1 MAHFAELDSNNI
13 VKRVIV
19 VSDKDNT
26 DENGVEN
33 ESSGIDFCQTLFGS
47 NTIWKQTS
55 YNNRIRKTFA
65 GTGMIYDE
73 SLDMFIIQK
82 PFESWTLD
90 SSGDWNP
97 PIEKPELTEDQI
109 GYYQWNETAYQ
120 SDNTTGWEF
129 IDTSDIS
136 SN

>member
-19 VSDKDNT
+19 VSDRNNT

-33 ESSGIDFCQTLFGS
+33 ESCGIAFCQTLFGS

-55 YNNRIRKTFA
+55 YNNRIRKSFA

-73 SLDMFIIQK
+73 SLDMFIFQK
-82 PFESWTLD
+82 PYGSWTLD

-97 PIEKPELTEDQI
+97 PIEKPALTEDQI
-109 GYYQWNETAYQ
+109 GYYRWNETVYQ
-120 SDNTTGWEF
+120 SDNTIGWEF
-129 IDTSDIS
+129 IDTSS
-136 SN
+136 S